1 MHRRGKVNAST
12 FLLFPMVTDS
22 ASAHQTILQKEICEL
37 RPNRLG
43 ESQFHG
49 EDKRRPGLL
58 SPQVWTACEFS
69 A

>member
-1 MHRRGKVNAST
+1 MHRRGKLNAST
-12 FLLFPMVTDS
+12 LLLILTATGS